1 MGKGEIKSLEFLI
14 KKLPWRRKCPR
25 EENYGVE
32 IAIRIT
38 L

>member
-1 MGKGEIKSLEFLI
+1 MGKGEMKSLEI
-14 KKLPWRRKCPR
+14 PDKKVPWRRKCPR